1 MEIGKPLTLK
11 ENIELMKEDEKYMNE
26 NETKEIKD
34 LIIAEWFLNNLSKE
48 EQKIINI
55 ASHFYIDA
63 ETEKAFLLKLYNAE
77 DFLNAKTGNPED
89 FEYALWIPKSVLLT
103 KEQKEQE
110 KTERKNNIEKNRI
123 YKKHIAKFLKD
134 AGYNDKLPEFISNKK
149 LFELAEQK
157 LPAFDKEKL
166 INGVETELNGK
177 K

>member
-48 EQKIINI
+48 EQNIIKI

-63 ETEKAFLLKLYNAE
+63 ETEKAFLFKLYNAE
-77 DFLNAKTGNPED
+77 DFVNSKTGNPED

-103 KEQKEQE
+103 TEQKEQE

-166 INGVETELNGK
+166 INGVEIELNGK